1 MATPPVSM
9 ANPPPARK
17 YDWPAAA
24 LSYLLPGLGQ
34 VLQGRVGKGV
44 MFFVCLYGL
53 FFYGL
58 WMGQR
63 LNVWLPEPS
72 KLPDIGLPLFGRLSG
87 TPKALAHRPQFLLQA
102 GIGVAAWPAIVQYVA
117 HDPAAD
123 PAGPPAVPF
132 LKDYMLAPSETK
144 LNDLQRP
151 RTTTFD
157 LAWVFTV
164 IAGALNLLVVYD
176 ALAGPV
182 VRDHEEYPPATP
194 PRRPGDAG
202 AAVAA
207 PRPNP
212 DGESATAAVPEP
224 AAAVTAKKAGGP

>member
-1 MATPPVSM
+1 MATPLL
-9 ANPPPARK
+9 PPPARK
-17 YDWPAAA
+17 FDWPAAA

-72 KLPDIGLPLFGRLSG
+72 KLPDIGLPILGRLSG
-87 TPKALAHRPQFLLQA
+87 TPKALAHRPQFLLQV
-102 GIGVAAWPAIVQYVA
+102 GIGVAAWPSVVQYVA

-123 PAGPPAVPF
+123 PAGPAAVPF

-151 RTTTFD
+151 TTTTFE

-182 VRDHEEYPPATP
+182 VRDDEEYPPVAP

-202 AAVAA
+202 AAVVA

-212 DGESATAAVPEP
+212 DGESAAAAVPEP
-224 AAAVTAKKAGGP
+224 AAAATAKKAGGP